1 MENNLEKAIKF
12 IDKIKEND
20 TVEKYNKNKKQMKNL
35 LSTIICE
42 LNPNIEKENIGKLD
56 SSQLWSL
63 ISTITTKNINNF
75 KAQIK
80 CIEDIKDE
88 LQDYNNSNYL
98 EKKRKRNKKEKNKK
112 LKEEEEF
119 INNEEEE

>member
-98 EKKRKRNKKEKNKK
+98 EKKEKEIKKKKIKRRRRIYK
-112 LKEEEEF
+112 
-119 INNEEEE
+119 